1 MCTVINKVGGQAS
14 GSRHVGNVRK
24 VIEDQE
30 PDVAMSLIDDEDRL
44 RSDSEPVGVARRPT
58 DSDAGDRL
66 DGVARLCSLPTLSA
80 LDPACA
86 LSRGKRFV
94 IAPRLPR
101 TCAVTHSHW
110 PNPSFPPFICM
121 RLRSNR
127 MFTTKTRRLTSALA
141 K

>member
-66 DGVARLCSLPTLSA
+66 DGVARLRAQQRKEVCHRPAPPTHMCCHPQLLARPILLAFYLHASA
-80 LDPACA
+80 L
-86 LSRGKRFV
+86 
-94 IAPRLPR
+94 
-101 TCAVTHSHW
+101 
-110 PNPSFPPFICM
+110 
-121 RLRSNR
+121 
-127 MFTTKTRRLTSALA
+127 
-141 K
+141 